1 MVWFMCEVCVGVM
14 VGVSG
19 EREGV
24 GVCGYVWSVWCESVE
39 RGRVWVCVECVGE
52 SVERGRVYDCE
63 SGGLGQSGGEE
74 SML

>member
-1 MVWFMCEVCVGVM
+1 MCVGMCGVC
-14 VGVSG
+14 GVSQW
-19 EREGV
+19 REG
-24 GVCGYVWSVWCESVE
+24 GCGYVWSVWCESVE